1 LAEEAAR
8 EKVQHAVN
16 GNDIVKPDESKIR
29 DIEESVLDG
38 AFEKKR
44 LEKILDKTRQVP
56 QLASPV
62 PFLRIN
68 LIVFYFPYPYN
79 FIVTVCFNW
88 SFSLPSSTVHTGSHC
103 FLYFTCFLWIC

>member
-16 GNDIVKPDESKIR
+16 GSDFVKPDESKIR

-38 AFEKKR
+38 VFEKKR

-56 QLASPV
+56 EFACIFPY
-62 PFLRIN
+62 IN
-68 LIVFYFPYPYN
+68 LIVFS
-79 FIVTVCFNW
+79 FIFCI
-88 SFSLPSSTVHTGSHC
+88 LII
-103 FLYFTCFLWIC
+103 LL

>member
-1 LAEEAAR
+1 MAEEAAR

-16 GNDIVKPDESKIR
+16 GNEFVKPDESKIR

-56 QLASPV
+56 GLAHTFPY
-62 PFLRIN
+62 IN
-68 LIVFYFPYPYN
+68 LIVFYSIF
-79 FIVTVCFNW
+79 
-88 SFSLPSSTVHTGSHC
+88 H
-103 FLYFTCFLWIC
+103 ICIILL

>member
-8 EKVQHAVN
+8 EKVQHTVN
-16 GNDIVKPDESKIR
+16 GSDFVKPEESKIR

-56 QLASPV
+56 ELACT
-62 PFLRIN
+62 
-68 LIVFYFPYPYN
+68 FPYIN
-79 FIVTVCFNW
+79 FIVFGFIFCI
-88 SFSLPSSTVHTGSHC
+88 LII
-103 FLYFTCFLWIC
+103 LL

>member
-8 EKVQHAVN
+8 EKVHHAVN

-56 QLASPV
+56 ELASSV
-62 PFLRIN
+62 PFLCIN
-68 LIVFYFPYPYN
+68 LIVFYFSYFCN
-79 FIVTVCFNW
+79 FIVIFC
-88 SFSLPSSTVHTGSHC
+88 SHRFTL
-103 FLYFTCFLWIC
+103 FLYFTCFLWIR